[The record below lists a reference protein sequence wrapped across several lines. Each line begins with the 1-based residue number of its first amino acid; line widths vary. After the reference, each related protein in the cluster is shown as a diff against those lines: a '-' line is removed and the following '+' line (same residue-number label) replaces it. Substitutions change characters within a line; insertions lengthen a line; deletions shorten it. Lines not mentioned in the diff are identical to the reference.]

1 MTKTSLRISS
11 HVIPLLLGLLTLIS
25 VGVVII
31 ALRVGYDIVIANIL
45 YIPLIVA
52 CFYYSWRGFA
62 FSSVLVSV
70 FLIIVLA
77 VKPGFIVLESALI
90 QSVFF
95 LIISGVIAVFSTIR
109 TKSSE
114 KLAEAENQFDSLF
127 EAISEGFAYCKM
139 IRDETEKTVDFEY
152 LKVNSSFEK
161 ITGLSRI
168 EGKRGSEIA
177 RDLIKQ
183 DPDLFKTY
191 KRVADTGNCESCEIK
206 LASGSVHLSVSVYCP
221 QKGYF
226 LAVVTN
232 ITGRRKT
239 EEALKESKTR
249 ISQIVSHLPVPLL
262 YVGSS
267 GDIEI
272 MNSRF
277 VQTFGYSHLEI
288 PTLFAFWDRIF
299 PDEMYRQWVKHT
311 WQRAVEKSRTTGK
324 DIEPAEYSVT
334 CQNGDRRVVQISGIT
349 IEEHVLVTF
358 VDFTDKRHA
367 EEAVREANQKLRFLT
382 GITRHDIF
390 NQLNAMYLYLDM
402 AMEEEEPELIHDYVR
417 RVQNAGKRIE
427 AITGF
432 TREFEHFGTE
442 SSAWQNVSGI
452 IEAAKTEIPTGII
465 SINNNITEELEIYA
479 DPIIRKVFSTLF
491 DNAIRHG
498 GKDITKV
505 DISTRRDDTVLT
517 IIFEDDGE
525 GVRASDKE
533 KIFANGFGKNTG
545 IGLFLSREILAIN
558 DLSMVETGVEGEGA
572 RFEIH
577 VPAGKFRNVTGES

>member
-367 EEAVREANQKLRFLT
+367 EEETNQKLRFLT
-382 GITRHDIF
+382 GLTRHDIF
-390 NQLNAMYLYLDM
+390 NQLAAVQRFHSL
-402 AMEEEEPELIHDYVR
+402 AIEEQDLATKNRYITYATQAAD
-417 RVQNAGKRIE
+417 RIE
-427 AITGF
+427 SIIGF
-432 TREFEHFGTE
+432 TRDYETFGTV
-442 SSAWQNVSGI
+442 SSGWQKVAGI
-452 IEAAKTEIPTGII
+452 IDSAQMEVPLGGVLVENKIPPD
-465 SINNNITEELEIYA
+465 LEIYA
-479 DPIIRKVFSTLF
+479 DPLIRKVFTSLME
-491 DNAIRHG
+491 NAVRHG
-498 GKDITKV
+498 G
-505 DISTRRDDTVLT
+505 TVRKIRFSAKESATTLK
-517 IIFEDDGE
+517 IICEDDGA
-525 GVRASDKE
+525 GVVKE
-533 KIFANGFGKNTG
+533 EKECIFDHGYGKHTG
-545 IGLFLSREILAIN
+545 IGLFLSREV
-558 DLSMVETGVEGEGA
+558 LSITGLSITENGRPGKGA
-572 RFEIH
+572 RFEIV
-577 VPAGKFRNVTGES
+577 VPEGRFRQPDS